1 MSALLTD
8 PGEIVWI
15 LLTPDKMLMINLL
28 PIFDVMVNWYVTY
41 ELFNTIF
48 DIVLIEFA
56 TIVII

>member
-15 LLTPDKMLMINLL
+15 LLTPDKMLMIDLL
-28 PIFDVMVNWYVTY
+28 PIFDVMVNWYVIY